1 MKKKLTYRQQQFLRK
16 FVEMYHSLGLP
27 VHYITVAEQMGV
39 GNVTSYEMLRLLE
52 ERGYLQAE
60 YQPNPEQ
67 HGPGRSVVLFHPT
80 VSGEQLVENLPE
92 TTPQDEEWN
101 VTRNQLLGEL
111 EKVNPDGYEGWMA
124 NLLSHLPE
132 DGSPLTY
139 AAELVTTI
147 VITLAS
153 IKDVPAV
160 RSILEKLSRVGLPH
174 EISLNVFSGITMFLS
189 IWEKTNKRSAA
200 FLSSQMNRFEN
211 AISQLSEESKRKLC
225 DYTRDLIRIISG

>member
-16 FVEMYHSLGLP
+16 FVEMYRSLGES

-60 YQPNPEQ
+60 YHPNPDQ
-67 HGPGRSVVLFHPT
+67 HGPGRSVVLFYPT
-80 VSGEQLVENLPE
+80 VSGEQLVESLPQP
-92 TTPQDEEWN
+92 TPQDEEWD

-111 EKVNPDGYEGWMA
+111 EKIKPEGYEGWMA
-124 NLLSHLPE
+124 NLLSHLAE

-139 AAELVTTI
+139 AAEFVTTI

-160 RSILEKLSRVGLPH
+160 RSLLEKLSRIGLPQ

-189 IWEKTNKRSAA
+189 IWEKTNKWSAT
-200 FLSSQMNRFEN
+200 FLSSQMNRFEHT
-211 AISQLSEESKRKLC
+211 ISQLSEESKRKLC
-225 DYTRDLIRIISG
+225 DYTRDLIRIISA